1 MTKRFLLLLTVLLFS
16 TISSCKPALVVQD
29 WIPLKADRLRNG
41 SVAMYAIKNRLGEV
55 EVYFKNHIMQEAEN
69 LLIVQEY
76 TGKTEE
82 YTKRLRLDGTNLN
95 LLSYEVIQNNKEAD
109 LSKTTINQLQF
120 TMLTGKKTNQTYLIS
135 DFLEDKPKYIRL
147 FIGNF
152 FIEGDFLLTQLS
164 AFPFEEQKQGSY
176 KVVRTMSVMDP
187 NEKNYWETKT
197 FSVTDREE
205 ILYKRQSIPAYRVSF
220 PAEKTTAW
228 FREEAPHILL
238 KAELTSTTVEL
249 IDWNEL

>member
-1 MTKRFLLLLTVLLFS
+1 MNQKLLLLFAVMLFS
-16 TISSCKPALVVQD
+16 TVSSCKPASVVQD
-29 WIPLKADRLRNG
+29 WIPLKAERLHNG

-55 EVYFKNHIMQEAEN
+55 EVYYKNHILQEAEN
-69 LLIVQEY
+69 VLVVQEY

-82 YTKRLRLDGTNLN
+82 YTKRLRLDGTTLN
-95 LLSYEVIQNNKEAD
+95 LLSYEVAQDNKEAD
-109 LSKTTINQLQF
+109 LSKTTINQVQF

-135 DFLEDKPKYIRL
+135 DFLEDKPKYTRV

-152 FIEGDFLLTQLS
+152 FIESDFLLTLLS

-176 KVVRTMSVMDP
+176 KVVRTMSVMDK
-187 NEKNYWETKT
+187 NEKNHWETKA
-197 FSVTDREE
+197 FSITGSEE
-205 ILYKRQSIPAYRVSF
+205 ILYKKQSIPAYRVSF

-228 FREEAPHILL
+228 YSKEVPHMLL
-238 KAELTSTTVEL
+238 RAELTSTTIEL